1 MKNLKNS
8 IKILT
13 VGLLAFVIMLV
24 TTGCGETHTKVE
36 NLMKITDDFV
46 GERVVTLEFDKSI
59 SNNEDKQKT
68 IESTIKEKCPNNLS
82 YRTETTDGVYKCVFV
97 LSFSSLEEYKTKVA
111 SIIGRQI
118 AVAYGYTDTVLSKGT
133 YYKEDFDGMELV
145 SWLDDALYQDQSA
158 KIELDTESTSN
169 IVKYNSE
176 VFSSKTSTLN
186 TSTVKGEAVKAVTIN
201 TVNYKNTLYDRTMTL
216 SVPINTYNKLGAS
229 LQELMTARVNA
240 EGTSSWN
247 QNNDC
252 MEFTVKYEK
261 IDIQKLQEY
270 TKLFVDC
277 KNESIYYGDQ
287 NQSSTPLAEQL
298 VFEERIN
305 LLSFASGTD
314 TPVQMNYSYTLPKE
328 TTHGE
333 GVTLSDGEWETIGEW
348 TNSTYKVTDTNGVY
362 DIRVPD
368 GMQYNIKGIDIN
380 LVATGNNNFKRS
392 VDFIYDSNTG
402 QKGLDYAYNFLAVK
416 GFTVSKETVDSGI
429 ACRVTQQGTAE
440 EISTVVT
447 DLFGSGNNFEYS
459 NHTNDL
465 SIVTDINVT
474 DNVNISHMLTGAN
487 SNIEINYTAK
497 SESSEYIR
505 TLNLTNKIS
514 NTSTTAKKAD
524 DNSYSATVNG
534 GNFSMNYS
542 ATLPYAQGI
551 ALYCSICGTV
561 ILIALLTIILLIKY
575 NNKLNALETNAEDT
589 TDKNN
594 KSNDNEKNSPKKEP
608 EKERKKSF
616 DIQDD
621 DYIRKHYGL

>member
-1 MKNLKNS
+1 M
-8 IKILT
+8 IIT
-13 VGLLAFVIMLV
+13 A
-24 TTGCGETHTKVE
+24 GCGETHTKVE
-36 NLMKITDDFV
+36 NLMKITDDFI

-68 IESTIKEKCPNNLS
+68 IENTIKEKCPDNLS

-97 LSFSSLEEYKTKVA
+97 LPFSSLEEYKTKVA

-118 AVAYGYTDTVLSKGT
+118 AVAYGYTDTPLSKGT

-158 KIELDTESTSN
+158 KIELTTESTSN
-169 IVKYNSE
+169 VVKYNSE

-186 TSTVKGEAVKAVTIN
+186 TSTVKGEAVKSVTIN
-201 TVNYKNTLYDRTMTL
+201 TVNHKNTLFDRTMTL

-229 LQELMTARVNA
+229 FQELMTARVNP
-240 EGTSSWN
+240 EGKTSWN

-287 NQSSTPLAEQL
+287 NKSSTPLAEQL

-305 LLSFASGTD
+305 LLSFVSGTD
-314 TPVQMNYSYTLPKE
+314 TPVQMNYSYTLPEE

-333 GVTLSDGEWETIGEW
+333 GVTLSGGEWATSGEW
-348 TNSTYKVTDTNGVY
+348 TNNTYKVTDTNGVY

-368 GMQYNIKGIDIN
+368 GMQYNIKGININ
-380 LVATGNNNFKRS
+380 LVATSDNNFKRS

-416 GFTVSKETVDSGI
+416 GFTVSKENVSNGI

-440 EISTVVT
+440 EINKAVT
-447 DLFGSGNNFEYS
+447 DLFGSGNTFEYS
-459 NHTNDL
+459 KHTNEL
-465 SIVTDINVT
+465 SVVTDINVT

-487 SNIEINYTAK
+487 SNIAINYKAK
-497 SESSEYIR
+497 SETSEYIR
-505 TLNLTNKIS
+505 SLNLTNNTA
-514 NTSTTAKKAD
+514 NTSTTAKKSE

-534 GNFSMNYS
+534 GNFSMDYS
-542 ATLPYAQGI
+542 ATLPYAKGI
-551 ALYCSICGTV
+551 AIYCSICATV
-561 ILIALLTIILLIKY
+561 ILVALLTIILLIKY
-575 NNKLNALETNAEDT
+575 NNKLNALETDAEDT
-589 TDKNN
+589 TDKNDSSDSKEK
-594 KSNDNEKNSPKKEP
+594 KSP
-608 EKERKKSF
+608 EKEAENKKKKSF

-621 DYIRKHYGL
+621 DYIRKHYGF

>member
-1 MKNLKNS
+1 MKNFKNS

-216 SVPINTYNKLGAS
+216 SVPINTYNNLGAS

-416 GFTVSKETVDSGI
+416 GFTVSKETVDNGI

-465 SIVTDINVT
+465 SVVTDINVT

-575 NNKLNALETNAEDT
+575 NNKLNALEANAEDT

>member
-416 GFTVSKETVDSGI
+416 GFTVSKETVDNGI